1 MKHYIITKAQY
12 EYNDEIYTELEYGRP
27 MLSTT
32 DKKTALDK
40 AVELSIEE
48 FRTMLNPNELR
59 YSMDLRELF
68 YDYTEITDFESL
80 NDAISPLSLIKQNV
94 KYNFDEWENII
105 KQLRS
110 MTLTDEHVKNLIRA
124 LDLNLFDVIE
134 VDEL

>member
-1 MKHYIITKAQY
+1 MKHYIITEAQY
-12 EYNDEIYTELEYGRP
+12 EYNDEIYTELEYGKP
-27 MLSTT
+27 ILSTT

-48 FRTMLNPNELR
+48 FRNMLNPNGLR

-68 YDYTEITDFESL
+68 YDYTEITDFEFL
-80 NDAISPLSLIKQNV
+80 NDAISPLSLTKPNV
-94 KYNFDEWENII
+94 KYNFDEWEDII